1 MSILCQGEFMEW
13 ILYSNRLCSNFNK
26 LSHSNIT
33 VRYASNIMCTKS
45 YLYLQKY
52 NSYKN
57 ITLKKH
63 NINPVNTTETD
74 RSTHQMCYTVYQIK
88 AEISSSKVPHLKSYF
103 LTTVLYAGL
112 VLGHVFMF
120 YRFAYIKFVICY
132 WTVFIY
138 VNVFSIFLV

>member
-1 MSILCQGEFMEW
+1 
-13 ILYSNRLCSNFNK
+13 
-26 LSHSNIT
+26 
-33 VRYASNIMCTKS
+33 MCTKS